1 MLVVDA
7 SVLFEVVA
15 DTPHSE
21 LLRRRLAD
29 DTDQVAPHLIDAEV
43 LAVIQAKHRRGVID
57 LTAASQ
63 AVDDLASWPG
73 ERWSHRPLL
82 DRVWQRVTT
91 SVRTTRSTSRSP
103 KRSMPRCS
111 LIVGSQ
117 RSPVCDAMW
126 RSPDTDST
134 VRRLRRRT
142 RRAPGRLADGWRCR
156 PRPPDARVQ
165 LQGRAARPSPTSPC
179 RPRTGR

>member
-82 DRVWQRVTT
+82 DRVWQLRD
-91 SVRTTRSTSRSP
+91 SVRAY
-103 KRSMPRCS
+103 
-111 LIVGSQ
+111 
-117 RSPVCDAMW
+117 DALYVALAEAL
-126 RSPDTDST
+126 DATLLTLD
-134 VRRLRRRT
+134 RRLAA
-142 RRAPGRLADGWRCR
+142 APGLRCAVEIV
-156 PRPPDARVQ
+156 PN
-165 LQGRAARPSPTSPC
+165 
-179 RPRTGR
+179 

>member
-21 LLRRRLAD
+21 LLRQRLAA

-63 AVDDLASWPG
+63 AVDDLAAWPG

-82 DRVWQRVTT
+82 DRVWQLRDN
-91 SVRTTRSTSRSP
+91 VRAY
-103 KRSMPRCS
+103 
-111 LIVGSQ
+111 
-117 RSPVCDAMW
+117 DALYVALAEAL
-126 RSPDTDST
+126 DATLLTLD
-134 VRRLRRRT
+134 RRLAA
-142 RRAPGRLADGWRCR
+142 APGLRC
-156 PRPPDARVQ
+156 AVEI
-165 LQGRAARPSPTSPC
+165 G
-179 RPRTGR
+179 GG